1 LAYNVSSTH
10 PKNEHKDRN
19 QGDEKKS
26 EVDFTIDDPRGR
38 FRLSFRAKL
47 WLAVFG
53 TILPVFILGIWLLKE
68 HSTVLFAAGL
78 LSFLLGIIL
87 TYWATRPIHELSMR
101 AKSLAGMTS
110 DKRRFFGLVST
121 DQSWDEAMAKALDE
135 IERSLSEI
143 QAMYK
148 IGQLVTSDQGL
159 EPILGRVIEEAVR
172 LLNADAGIIGLW
184 DAEKQVFQDV
194 VACNMPIAFPGRKF
208 GARDSFTS
216 QVAITGRVIFID
228 DYRNYP
234 YRINELERFNFHG
247 TLGAP
252 LIVQGE
258 SKGALTVLSTD
269 PSRRFTYRDGQLLAT
284 FANQAG
290 AALEKIRLYQIA
302 LDQLEELRRAKEQL
316 AEERGELAR
325 AFSNMVQVQEY
336 ERARIAADIHD
347 GVVQSMVGGL
357 YEIQAAMLQ
366 LPEAPENVRVKQ
378 ERVRMRLQEAILEL
392 RRVIYNLRPLTL
404 DRSGLAPAVEQM
416 AEDFNQVANLRPE
429 VKILGNPYR
438 FSSQAETAAYRII
451 QESLNNAYK
460 HAQATDVEVEMRFST
475 DLIEITVADNGKGF
489 PLDASRSE
497 NGERMGLI
505 GMHDRAISVGGVIN
519 INSVEGEGTEIAV
532 AIPRL
537 PPDAQQQDDRVR
549 E

>member
-1 LAYNVSSTH
+1 LANYDSIT
-10 PKNEHKDRN
+10 PKKNEQKDQN
-19 QGDEKKS
+19 QGDEKIS
-26 EVDFTIDDPRGR
+26 EVDFTIDDPKGR

-53 TILPVFILGIWLLKE
+53 TILPVFVLGIWLLNE
-68 HSTVLFAAGL
+68 HSTVLLAAGF
-78 LSFLLGIIL
+78 LSFLLGIML
-87 TYWATRPIHELSMR
+87 TYWATRPIYKLSMR
-101 AKSLAGMTS
+101 AKSLAGMKS
-110 DKRRFFGLVST
+110 DKRGLFGLVST
-121 DQSWDEAMAKALDE
+121 DQSWDEAMVKALDE

-143 QAMYK
+143 QAMYR

-159 EPILGRVIEEAVR
+159 ESILGGVIEEAVK

-194 VACNMPIAFPGRKF
+194 VACNMPIAFPGREF

-216 QVAITGRVIFID
+216 QVAKTGRVIFID
-228 DYRNYP
+228 DYRKYP
-234 YRINELERFNFHG
+234 YRVKELERFDFRA

-252 LIVQGE
+252 LMIQGE
-258 SKGALTVLSTD
+258 SRGSLTVLSTN

-284 FANQAG
+284 FANQAC

-302 LDQLEELRRAKEQL
+302 LDQLEELKRAKEQL
-316 AEERGELAR
+316 AVERGELAR
-325 AFSNMVQVQEY
+325 AFSNMVQVQEN

-366 LPEAPENVRVKQ
+366 LPEAPGNVREKQ
-378 ERVRMRLQEAILEL
+378 ERVRTRLQEAILEL

-404 DRSGLAPAVEQM
+404 DRAGLAPAVEQM
-416 AEDFNQVANLRPE
+416 AEEFNQVADIRPG
-429 VKILGNPYR
+429 VKIFGNPYR
-438 FSSQAETAAYRII
+438 FSPQAETVAYRII

-460 HAQATDVEVEMRFST
+460 HAQATDVEVELRFSV
-475 DLIEITVADNGKGF
+475 DQVEINVADNGKGF
-489 PLDASRSE
+489 PLETVRSK

-505 GMHDRAISVGGVIN
+505 GMHDRAISVGGEIT
-519 INSVEGEGTEIAV
+519 ITSVEGEGTEIAV
-532 AIPRL
+532 AIPRMSL
-537 PPDAQQQDDRVR
+537 DTQQQEGMVS